1 MTNTTAAPGLGAW
14 ETIRA
19 ALSGVERDYTTG
31 PVGQAVILLA
41 IPMVLEMALESVFA
55 VTDIF
60 FVSRLGAAAVA
71 TVGLT
76 ESLLAIVYALA
87 MGLAMGV
94 TAVVSRRIG
103 EKDSDGASH
112 AAAQGLL
119 LGVLVAAVLGITGA
133 IFARELLVLMGASP
147 EVLAVGTTFA
157 RIMLGGEVTVILLF
171 LLNAGFRGAGDP
183 AIAMRVLWISNAIN
197 IVLCPLLVFGV
208 GPFPKLGV
216 TGGAIGT
223 TIGRGVGALL
233 AFRAMTTPGHRLQ
246 LRAHHFRLDA
256 KVMTTMLRLAS
267 SATAQFLIGTASWI
281 GLVRII
287 AGFGSVALAGYTIA
301 IRLVIFALLPSWGL
315 SNAAATIVGQSLGA
329 GKPDRAEAGTWT
341 ACRYNLIFLGVLGA
355 CFVAAAPL
363 LVSVFGRDP
372 AVTAIAARGLRIIAI
387 GFPLYAFGMVLT
399 QALNGAGDTWTPTWL
414 NFAVFWCLEIPL
426 AWVLSHRLSL
436 GPDGAFWAVA
446 IAFSV
451 LAGAAALVF
460 HQGRWKRRTV

>member
-1 MTNTTAAPGLGAW
+1 MSEATTTADLGLWA
-14 ETIRA
+14 TVRS
-19 ALSGVERDYTTG
+19 ALSGAERDYTTG

-87 MGLAMGV
+87 MGLGIGV
-94 TAVVSRRIG
+94 TAIVSRRIG
-103 EKDSDGASH
+103 EKNPDGAAH

-119 LGVLVAAVLGITGA
+119 LGVLVAAVLGATGA
-133 IFARELLVLMGASP
+133 TFAPQLLTLMGASP
-147 EVLAVGTTFA
+147 EVLRVGTSFA

-197 IVLCPLLVFGV
+197 IVLGPLLIFGV
-208 GPFPKLGV
+208 GPFPELGV
-216 TGGAIGT
+216 TGAAIGT

-233 AFRAMTTPGHRLQ
+233 AFRAMITPGHRLY
-246 LRAHHFRLDA
+246 LRARHFAFDA
-256 KVMTTMLRLAS
+256 KVMGTMLRLAS
-267 SATAQFLIGTASWI
+267 SATLQFLIGTASWI

-301 IRLVIFALLPSWGL
+301 IRLVIFAILPSWGL
-315 SNAAATIVGQSLGA
+315 SNATATIVGQGLGA
-329 GKPDRAEAGTWT
+329 GKPERAEAGVWT
-341 ACRYNLIFLGVLGA
+341 ACRYNFVFLGVLGI
-355 CFVAAAPL
+355 CFVGAAPQ
-363 LVSVFGRDP
+363 LVSVFGRDA
-372 AVTAIAARGLRIIAI
+372 AVTAVAAKGLRIIAI

-414 NFAVFWCLEIPL
+414 NLAVFWCLEIPL
-426 AWVLSHRLSL
+426 AWVLSHGLGL
-436 GPDGAFWAVA
+436 GPDGAFWSVA

-460 HQGRWKRRTV
+460 RRGRWKSRVV